1 MAPKPRKKLRTGG
14 LQHGLMLVGE
24 LDEDIFE
31 AGSERTNLGDGNAVL
46 QELFAEIVEIE
57 TILDKRVDGLSE
69 NRGAA
74 DAGEMA
80 RKAERAGHFRRGD
93 FHAHRARGLDVG
105 EFAERIGRAIGDE
118 LAVINVGDV
127 TAALGFIHV
136 VRCDEERDPVA
147 GKLEEEIPKLA
158 SRNGVDAG
166 SRLVEEKKLGLVQH
180 GAA

>member
-80 RKAERAGHFRRGD
+80 RKAERAVTSG
-93 FHAHRARGLDVG
+93 VVIST
-105 EFAERIGRAIGDE
+105 RIVPGGW
-118 LAVINVGDV
+118 
-127 TAALGFIHV
+127 T
-136 VRCDEERDPVA
+136 
-147 GKLEEEIPKLA
+147 
-158 SRNGVDAG
+158 SG
-166 SRLVEEKKLGLVQH
+166 SS
-180 GAA
+180 